1 MSPVRIYGDQGYLE
15 LKAPVQSSNTTF
27 VLPSGTGSNGDFI
40 QSDGAGNFT
49 YGSVSAS
56 GSIVSNHLFLSSG
69 TFSATGQTYTPVVSG
84 VFTPVRANSKVY
96 VQATVG
102 QTDGTNVDS
111 FIRFQV
117 TDGSA
122 VVIEGGTSIHNTNNT
137 NYKQATQV
145 SMNYIDTPSYTLGDE
160 IQYVVQFNNNA
171 SNGTMYVRNGTN
183 VLTLLEVA
191 Q

>member
-15 LKAPVQSSNTTF
+15 LKAPVQSSNTTL

-40 QSDGAGNFT
+40 QSDGTGNFT

-56 GSIVSNHLFLSSG
+56 GSIVSSHQFLSSG
-69 TFSATGQTYTPVVSG
+69 TFSATNQTYVPVLSG

-96 VQATVG
+96 LQATLG
-102 QTDGTNVDS
+102 QTDGSNADS

-117 TDGSA
+117 TDGSN

-137 NYKQATQV
+137 NYKQSTQV
-145 SMNYIDTPSYTLGDE
+145 SMNYLDTPSYTLGDE

-171 SNGTMYVRNGTN
+171 NSGTMYVRNGTN